1 MADIEFPPALVELQ
15 KRSNAAWVAVE
26 AHRKQVDTVRR
37 GEAEPEKDR
46 PKWASPNL
54 RPWTE
59 TESAAH
65 EVLMADVRAAS
76 EARSA
81 ALAESGLGTGHDVVQ
96 GLHAAAREA

>member
-1 MADIEFPPALVELQ
+1 MPDIEYPAELVELQ

-26 AHRKQVDTVRR
+26 DHRKAVDAVRR
-37 GEAEPEKDR
+37 AEATPEKDR
-46 PKWASPNL
+46 PKWMSPDL

-65 EVLMADVRAAS
+65 EVLMAEVRAAS

-81 ALAESGLGTGHDVVQ
+81 ALTVSGLGTGHDVVQ